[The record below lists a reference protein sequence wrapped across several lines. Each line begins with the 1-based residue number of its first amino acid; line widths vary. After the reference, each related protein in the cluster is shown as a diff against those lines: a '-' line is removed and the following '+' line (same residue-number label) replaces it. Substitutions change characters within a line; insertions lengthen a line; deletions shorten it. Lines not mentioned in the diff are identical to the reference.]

1 MIVFAF
7 TRIIVPSNSYISS
20 IPQCCKDTVF
30 ITSIVRLWGW
40 PVRIF
45 GSLLSFSPFKI
56 PCKIKTS
63 KTCQITFWMPSSER
77 SLSPSQ
83 YIASSIRKASRWI
96 SWSWFSIS
104 ARYPPWLQQNF
115 IILWKCL
122 FLVFIWLPLEQSPSS
137 CGSVRWCNKHLR
149 PSTNPLDIL
158 QISEGLWK
166 G

>member
-1 MIVFAF
+1 MQKFQRHDSFCFHTHNRSILLLYFQH
-7 TRIIVPSNSYISS
+7 SS
-20 IPQCCKDTVF
+20 VLYKDTVF

-63 KTCQITFWMPSSER
+63 KTCQIIFWMPSSER

-96 SWSWFSIS
+96 SWGWFSIS
-104 ARYPPWLQQNF
+104 ARYPPWLQQNYN
-115 IILWKCL
+115 IMK
-122 FLVFIWLPLEQSPSS
+122 VFISS
-137 CGSVRWCNKHLR
+137 FHFITSWAEYQLMRECEVV
-149 PSTNPLDIL
+149 
-158 QISEGLWK
+158 
-166 G
+166 